1 MNFLD
6 DSLLPEN
13 QEKLVIQVAPYG
25 PEFLPGD
32 SDDIPV
38 TMDEQV
44 QKAVDCYNAGA
55 SVLHVHC
62 READGKGSKR
72 LSMFNE
78 MLARLR
84 TAVPKM
90 VLQVGGSISFA
101 PESEGAEAKWLNDD
115 TRHMLAEL
123 DPKPDQVTIAIN
135 TNQMNVCEL
144 LSADDVAGTSLALP
158 PYQEAFREMW
168 IPSGPAFVE
177 EHLKRLQAAGIQ
189 VHFMLGDAGQLE
201 TVERLIRRGV
211 YKGPLVLNWVAI
223 GGGADGPSPYN
234 MMEFIRRVPDGAVLT
249 LEALMRNVLPI
260 NTMAIAMGLHVR
272 VGIEDNLWGRKG
284 ERITSVQQVEQMVR
298 ISRELHREVASG
310 EDAHRIYRIGTQ
322 YQTADETLAKLG
334 YAPNRRPGERGVPQA
349 APPSTGPVRRAA

>member
-1 MNFLD
+1 MQFLD

-13 QEKLVIQVAPYG
+13 QQPLVIQVAPYG

-38 TMDEQV
+38 TMAEQV
-44 QKAVDCYNAGA
+44 QKAVDCWNAGA
-55 SVLHVHC
+55 TVLHLHV

-72 LSMFNE
+72 ISMFNE

-84 TAVPKM
+84 DAVPKM

-101 PESEGAEAKWLNDD
+101 PEGEGADAKWLNDD

-144 LSADDVAGTSLALP
+144 LSADDVAGTSLALA
-158 PYQEAFREMW
+158 PYQEAYREMW
-168 IPSGPAFVE
+168 IPSGPAFVA
-177 EHLKRLQAAGIQ
+177 EHLRRLQAAGIQ
-189 VHFMLGDAGQLE
+189 PHFMLGDTGQLE

-211 YKGPLVLNWVAI
+211 YNGPLVLNWVGI
-223 GGGADGPSPYN
+223 GGGADGPNPYN
-234 MMEFIRRVPDGAVLT
+234 MMEFIRRVPPGAVLT
-249 LEALMRNVLPI
+249 IESIMRNVLPL

-272 VGIEDNLWGRKG
+272 VGIEDNLWGKKG
-284 ERITSVQQVEQMVR
+284 ERITSVRQVEQMAR
-298 ISRELHREVASG
+298 IARELHRDVATG
-310 EDAHRIYRIGTQ
+310 AQAKAIYRIGEH
-322 YQTADETLAKLG
+322 YRSADETLAKLG
-334 YAPNRRPGERGVPQA
+334 YAPNRQPGTRGATLRLA
-349 APPSTGPVRRAA
+349 A